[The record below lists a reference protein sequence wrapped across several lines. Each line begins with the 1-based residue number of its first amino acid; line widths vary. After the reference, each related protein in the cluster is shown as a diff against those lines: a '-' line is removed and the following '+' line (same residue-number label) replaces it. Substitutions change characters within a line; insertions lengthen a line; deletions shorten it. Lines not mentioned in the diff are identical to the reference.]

1 MKTRFRILILTVSVY
16 TLLLTNV
23 YSQDSNAVALPTD
36 GPKRLTF
43 ESGILFDQQTVQMQP
58 SKTLE
63 FVLQHRFSSIENGIT
78 DLFGIYGTANISL
91 GLNYNLTDYL
101 MVGFHTV
108 KNRKLQNFQYKVKLL
123 SETKSGSMPV
133 SVVWFGNVVI
143 DAREKTIFG
152 MDYTFSSRLSY
163 FNQLLI
169 AKKFNDHFSMQIAPS
184 FSHYNMVEKSIT
196 SEVNTAGDTVK
207 VDKGFDHDKF
217 GLSIIARY
225 KFTPQISVVVGYDHP
240 FYIKSLSEHNELL
253 FESEP
258 NLTFGFE
265 VATSTHAFHIYLG
278 TANNIVPQ
286 EVMMANSNDYSKKN
300 FIFGFNLTRLW
311 NF

>member
-1 MKTRFRILILTVSVY
+1 MKTRSKIIILSVAVY
-16 TLLLTNV
+16 TLLISSA
-23 YSQDSNAVALPTD
+23 YSQDSNTVTLPTD

-43 ESGILFDQQTVQMQP
+43 ESGILFDEQTVQMQP

-78 DLFGIYGTANISL
+78 DLFGIYGAANVSV
-91 GLNYNLTDYL
+91 GLNYNPTDYL

-123 SETKSGSMPV
+123 SETKSGKIPV
-133 SVVWFGNVVI
+133 SVVWYGNVVI
-143 DAREKTIFG
+143 DARDKEIFG
-152 MDYTFSSRLSY
+152 MDYKFSSRLSY

-169 AKKFNDHFSMQIAPS
+169 AKKFNDHFSLQVAPS
-184 FSHYNMVEKSIT
+184 FTHYNMV
-196 SEVNTAGDTVK
+196 DTVS
-207 VDKGFDHDKF
+207 DHDKF
-217 GLSIIARY
+217 GLSAIARY
-225 KFTPQISVVVGYDHP
+225 KFTPQISVVVGYDQP
-240 FYIKSLSEHNELL
+240 FYIKSLSEHLDLN
-253 FESEP
+253 FKSEP

-265 VATSTHAFHIYLG
+265 IATSTHAFHIYLG

-286 EVMMANSNDYSKKN
+286 EVMMWNANKYSKI

>member
-1 MKTRFRILILTVSVY
+1 MKTRFKISILAVVY
-16 TLLLTNV
+16 TLLISSV
-23 YSQDSNAVALPTD
+23 YSQDSNVVTLPTD

-63 FVLQHRFSSIENGIT
+63 FVLQHRFSSISNGIT
-78 DLFGIYGTANISL
+78 DLFGIYGAANVSI

-101 MVGFHTV
+101 MVGFSTV
-108 KNRKLQNFQYKVKLL
+108 KTRKLQDFQYKVKLL
-123 SETKSGSMPV
+123 SETKSGSMPI

-143 DAREKTIFG
+143 DAREKTNFG

-169 AKKFNDHFSMQIAPS
+169 AKKFNEHFSLQIAPS
-184 FSHYNMVEKSIT
+184 FTHYNMV
-196 SEVNTAGDTVK
+196 DTVS
-207 VDKGFDHDKF
+207 DHDKF
-217 GLSIIARY
+217 GLAVTARY
-225 KFTPQISVVVGYDHP
+225 KFTPQISFVVGYDHP
-240 FYIKSLSEHNELL
+240 FYIYSLSEHRDLP
-253 FESEP
+253 FKPEP

-265 VATSTHAFHIYLG
+265 IATSTHAFHIYLG
-278 TANNIVPQ
+278 TANGIVPQ
-286 EVMMANSNDYSKKN
+286 ENTMYNSNDYSEKH